1 MLSKLLDG
9 FLLQSYYEH
18 MNSCSYV
25 QREKYFSGGKRDE
38 EKI

>member
-1 MLSKLLDG
+1 MLFKLLDG

-25 QREKYFSGGKRDE
+25 RGEKISGGKKDE

>member
-25 QREKYFSGGKRDE
+25 QQEKISGGKKDE